1 MKHLIVLAVAV
12 PSILIAFFS
21 CTSMSTFTLPPVA
34 MASTSIDTLTT
45 ADIFDPSKVTGLRE
59 GVPWHAELNP
69 ANGTAAE
76 LMIMLM
82 HRLHRQCKRCSTSWT
97 RQKLNYSTCYTA
109 RLSPLQYTVA
119 ATNLRQKDA
128 KQR

>member
-45 ADIFDPSKVTGLRE
+45 ADIFDPSKVTGFEKVCR
-59 GVPWHAELNP
+59 
-69 ANGTAAE
+69 GTQSSTL
-76 LMIMLM
+76 LME
-82 HRLHRQCKRCSTSWT
+82 RQQS
-97 RQKLNYSTCYTA
+97 
-109 RLSPLQYTVA
+109 
-119 ATNLRQKDA
+119 
-128 KQR
+128 